1 MCMDLPYC
9 TVQGAFESVASAA
22 RTANRVVTVTQ
33 SEIDNT
39 EDKKYIDELKSGSE
53 SVGKSEL

>member
-1 MCMDLPYC
+1 MCMDLSYC
-9 TVQGAFESVASAA
+9 TVQAAFESVASAA

>member
-1 MCMDLPYC
+1 MDLPYR
-9 TVQGAFESVASAA
+9 TVQAAFESVASAA

-39 EDKKYIDELKSGSE
+39 EDKKYIDELKNGSE
-53 SVGKSEL
+53 AVGKSEL